1 MIEFLLGK
9 ISGDDLNLVR
19 VYMYES
25 TVRPDSITDRKGSHF
40 YKPRGTGPTLKYKTP
55 LSWSSIEH
63 AFFMY
68 GCCIEVVQESQV
80 L

>member
-9 ISGDDLNLVR
+9 ISGDDLNLVS
-19 VYMYES
+19 VYKYES
-25 TVRPDSITDRKGSHF
+25 TVRSDRKGSQF
-40 YKPRGTGPTLKYKTP
+40 YKTWGTGPTLKYKTP

-63 AFFMY
+63 AFLMY
-68 GCCIEVVQESQV
+68 GCCIEAVQESQV

>member
-9 ISGDDLNLVR
+9 ISGDDLNLEH
-19 VYMYES
+19 ES

-40 YKPRGTGPTLKYKTP
+40 YKPWGTGPTLKYKTP
-55 LSWSSIEH
+55 LAWSSIEH

-68 GCCIEVVQESQV
+68 GCYIEVVQESQV